1 MQTPDQT
8 KKIVLPSSGLAEDIL
23 ATVAGI
29 PDTAEAQVAAVK
41 AARPSREE
49 ISDDSLHL
57 VSFLLNREEYALDI
71 SQVLEIIKLGGWT
84 RVPNAPRHVKGVINL
99 RGRIIPVVDPKLKMG
114 LNESSL
120 DSRNAR
126 IIIVEAGGRVI
137 GMAVDS
143 VNQVLRL
150 PSDVVEPPPDT
161 VTGAEDGYI
170 KGVGKLS
177 GRIIILLNVEKVLGK
192 DEKAA

>member
-1 MQTPDQT
+1 M
-8 KKIVLPSSGLAEDIL
+8 
-23 ATVAGI
+23 
-29 PDTAEAQVAAVK
+29 
-41 AARPSREE
+41 
-49 ISDDSLHL
+49 HL
-57 VSFLLNREEYALDI
+57 VSFLLNREEFDLDI
-71 SQVLEIIKLGGWT
+71 SQFQEIIKLSGWT
-84 RVPNAPRHVKGVINL
+84 RVPNAPRYVKGVINL

-114 LNESSL
+114 LQESPL
-120 DSRNAR
+120 DSRDAR

-143 VNQVLRL
+143 VSQVLRL
-150 PSDVVEPPPDT
+150 PSSVVEPPPDT
-161 VTGAEDGYI
+161 VTGVDDGYI

>member
-8 KKIVLPSSGLAEDIL
+8 KKIMLPSSGLAEDIL
-23 ATVAGI
+23 ASVAGAQGL
-29 PDTAEAQVAAVK
+29 AEAQVAATKVT
-41 AARPSREE
+41 RTTREE
-49 ISDDSLHL
+49 ASVDELHL
-57 VSFLLNREEYALDI
+57 VSFLLNSEEYALDI
-71 SQVLEIIKLGGWT
+71 SLVQEIIKLSGWT

-114 LNESSL
+114 LHESPL
-120 DSRNAR
+120 DGRNAR
-126 IIIVEAGGRVI
+126 IIIVETGGRVI

-150 PSDVVEPPPDT
+150 PMDVVEPPPDT
-161 VTGAEDGYI
+161 VTGVDDGYI

-177 GRIIILLNVEKVLGK
+177 GRIIILLNADKVLGK

>member
-8 KKIVLPSSGLAEDIL
+8 NKIVLPSSGLAEDIL
-23 ATVAGI
+23 AAVSGA
-29 PDTAEAQVAAVK
+29 PDPAEAQVTAIK
-41 AARPSREE
+41 ATRA
-49 ISDDSLHL
+49 ISDEVSGESLHL
-57 VSFLLNREEYALDI
+57 VSFMLNREEYALDI
-71 SQVLEIIKLGGWT
+71 SQVQEIIKLSGWT

-99 RGRIIPVVDPKLKMG
+99 RGRIIPVIDPKLKMG
-114 LNESSL
+114 LHEAPF
-120 DSRNAR
+120 DGRNAR

-150 PSDVVEPPPDT
+150 PSDVMEPPPDT
-161 VTGAEDGYI
+161 VTGVDDGYI

-192 DEKAA
+192 DEMAA

>member
-1 MQTPDQT
+1 VQTPDQS

-23 ATVAGI
+23 ASVAGSQ
-29 PDTAEAQVAAVK
+29 DSVDAQISAVK
-41 AARPSREE
+41 ASRPSREE
-49 ISDDSLHL
+49 VSVDSLHL
-57 VSFLLNREEYALDI
+57 VSFFLNREEYAVDI
-71 SQVLEIIKLGGWT
+71 SQVQEIIKLSGWT
-84 RVPNAPRHVKGVINL
+84 RVPNAPLHVKGVINL
-99 RGRIIPVVDPKLKMG
+99 RGRIIPIVDPKLKIG
-114 LNESSL
+114 LHESPL
-120 DSRNAR
+120 DGRNAR

-150 PSDVVEPPPDT
+150 PTDAVEPTPDT
-161 VTGAEDGYI
+161 VTGVDDDYI

>member
-1 MQTPDQT
+1 MQTPGQT

-23 ATVAGI
+23 AAVAGVSD
-29 PDTAEAQVAAVK
+29 PAEAQAAAVK
-41 AARPSREE
+41 AAKPSREE
-49 ISDDSLHL
+49 ATGDSLHL

-71 SQVLEIIKLGGWT
+71 SQVQEIIKLSGWT

-99 RGRIIPVVDPKLKMG
+99 RGRIIPVVDAKLKMG
-114 LNESSL
+114 LHETPL
-120 DSRNAR
+120 DGRDAR
-126 IIIVEAGGRVI
+126 IIIVEAGGRVV

-161 VTGAEDGYI
+161 VTGADDGYI